1 MYPVQPAKGLTLFL
15 PSTCCTA
22 IDKQYFL
29 QNTFI
34 LFFINKRPL
43 KYFGGWD
50 EKDYCVL
57 RTDGVNVIWF
67 SGFGDP

>member
-1 MYPVQPAKGLTLFL
+1 M
-15 PSTCCTA
+15 
-22 IDKQYFL
+22 
-29 QNTFI
+29 